1 MKDTIAVYALWRDS
15 EAHIERTLHQL
26 EDLENLNYNFEYYF
40 YENDSKD
47 NTVNILTKWLDK
59 RSGKFLHENIGAK
72 KFGSVIDKERMLL
85 LSDCRTKCKNLG
97 KESSAKYVL
106 CLDSDIIFDKN
117 NLEMHISDLEKL
129 PNCAMVTPNVRQNIP
144 DLISGES
151 KDSYYDILP
160 LYDRFK
166 VSALAWANCPFRNGI
181 DKMFWGMGKPVKC
194 FSAFGGFAL
203 IKGDIYKKVNWS
215 STGLVDHINLC
226 QEINDFG
233 DIYVCPKNKVKAV
246 FTVTEKQIQNFKQT
260 SINVF
265 NNPKTFDQEIFTPKD
280 YSDLRSID
288 DAKDRSSFL
297 KSLFLKKNT
306 NQKEKL
312 KILKNS
318 FKGFKSVLISCGP
331 SLNDQDKNKLNE
343 LLKSRL
349 VLSIKQSFDLFSQFT
364 DFHFYNCANY
374 KKYDYSKH
382 KPIVFESSTVF
393 GGIGN
398 ADLLFKIPQGMD
410 YDNSLCRKKNINDW
424 TLEKEPHNRCFG
436 PGIEYEIVFFA
447 AHHLGVSELTTIGWD
462 NKLINDGDPD
472 KQHFYDK
479 DEGSN
484 NDWIQAN
491 KVSSN
496 SHSVNFLEFEEKI
509 TSDFIINFSDWLLQN
524 NCKLKIISDLN
535 PAPKHLKTN
544 L

>member
-72 KFGSVIDKERMLL
+72 KFGSVINKERMLL

-97 KESSAKYVL
+97 KESSAKYAL

-129 PNCAMVTPNVRQNIP
+129 PNCAMVTPNVRQDIP

-160 LYDRFK
+160 FYDRFK
-166 VSALAWANCPFRNGI
+166 VSGLPWANCPFRNGI

-246 FTVTEKQIQNFKQT
+246 FTVTDKQIQNFKQT
-260 SINVF
+260 SIKVF
-265 NNPKTFDQEIFTPKD
+265 NNPITFNQEIFTPKD
-280 YSDLRSID
+280 YSDLNKINCIK
-288 DAKDRSSFL
+288 AKTKLIKKLLSKKECDQTKKIEFL
-297 KSLFLKKNT
+297 KDTYKG
-306 NQKEKL
+306 QDCY
-312 KILKNS
+312 ILLTGPS
-318 FKGFKSVLISCGP
+318 FKDYKKDFL
-331 SLNDQDKNKLNE
+331 KNKL
-343 LLKSRL
+343 KDKL
-349 VLSIKQSFDLFSQFT
+349 VFCVKQSFEDLEEIC
-364 DFHFYNCANY
+364 DFHFWNCSNLPFGSLGVPY
-374 KKYDYSKH
+374 KYKNN
-382 KPIVFESSTVF
+382 KPIIVASSNYPLGVRWNKQQEIDF
-393 GGIGN
+393 
-398 ADLLFKIPQGMD
+398 FCKIPMLEEVGKENCLAVKRNYND
-410 YDNSLCRKKNINDW
+410 YIFSK
-424 TLEKEPHNRCFG
+424 THQTTVG
-436 PGIEYEIVFFA
+436 PGIMLETVLNFA
-447 AHHLGVSELTTIGWD
+447 LHLGVSNIYTLGWD
-462 NKLINDGDPD
+462 LDSHGS
-472 KQHFYDK
+472 HFYKEDQVDNK
-479 DEGSN
+479 GCEIPWDIEANAAAVDSIV
-484 NDWIQAN
+484 DWL
-491 KVSSN
+491 K
-496 SHSVNFLEFEEKI
+496 SHS
-509 TSDFIINFSDWLLQN
+509 IN
-524 NCKLKIISDLN
+524 
-535 PAPKHLKTN
+535 LKTISKSSKISEKVKRVE